1 MYILRT
7 HFAASVVEVLRTS
20 VGACTNISIGMS
32 YREINP
38 IRTERS
44 VRPVAVRFNLPSS
57 IHKLRVNGGFLVQL
71 NFHFSLSF
79 SLKAVSWVVTNF
91 VRFVPGF
98 RRQMTH
104 GRGKIS
110 DLTKIIQYGGIR
122 ECCPSPIGM
131 GTGNIRTCE
140 FQALQAPSF
149 EARDEPASVSVL
161 STFCTW

>member
-57 IHKLRVNGGFLVQL
+57 IHKLRVNGGFLAQL

-79 SLKAVSWVVTNF
+79 SLN
-91 VRFVPGF
+91 GCLLGCDQF
-98 RRQMTH
+98 R
-104 GRGKIS
+104 
-110 DLTKIIQYGGIR
+110 
-122 ECCPSPIGM
+122 
-131 GTGNIRTCE
+131 
-140 FQALQAPSF
+140 
-149 EARDEPASVSVL
+149 
-161 STFCTW
+161 